1 MNCIQELTEKC
12 ASPQNIAQYLIR
24 FSWFFFTSIVTTATP
39 IATPCSPVG
48 DSIVVVL
55 AVLLFI
61 TVVILLLL
69 IIAVVVLM
77 KRHHSHKE
85 QR

>member
-1 MNCIQELTEKC
+1 MLVPKN
-12 ASPQNIAQYLIR
+12 NAQCLYFFPD
-24 FSWFFFTSIVTTATP
+24 FSSLLVPTATP

-61 TVVILLLL
+61 TIVILLLL
-69 IIAVVVLM
+69 IVAIVVLM
-77 KRHHSHKE
+77 KRHHPHEE

>member
-12 ASPQNIAQYLIR
+12 ASPKNNAQCLILFLV
-24 FSWFFFTSIVTTATP
+24 FSSPLVPTATP
-39 IATPCSPVG
+39 IATPCSPAG
-48 DSIVVVL
+48 GSIVVVL

-61 TVVILLLL
+61 TIVILLLL
-69 IIAVVVLM
+69 IFVVMVLM
-77 KRHHSHKE
+77 KKRHSHKE